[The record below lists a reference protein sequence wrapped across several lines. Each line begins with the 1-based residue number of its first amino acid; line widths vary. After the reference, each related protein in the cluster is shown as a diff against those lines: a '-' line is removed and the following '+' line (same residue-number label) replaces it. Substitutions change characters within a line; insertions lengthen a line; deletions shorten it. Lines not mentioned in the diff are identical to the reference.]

1 MSDKYIII
9 KLSSKA
15 LHMFWG
21 VKMGEFIFLDLEKG
35 SS

>member
-15 LHMFWG
+15 WYMYWG
-21 VKMGEFIFLDLEKG
+21 VKMGEFIFLDLENG